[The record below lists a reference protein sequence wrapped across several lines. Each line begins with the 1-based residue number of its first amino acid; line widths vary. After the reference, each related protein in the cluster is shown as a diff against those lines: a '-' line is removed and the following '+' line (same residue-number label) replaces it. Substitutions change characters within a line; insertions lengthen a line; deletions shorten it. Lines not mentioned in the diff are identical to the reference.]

1 MRYKIV
7 IDRVLLVS
15 LAVCIYLYIIIRFQ
29 LFRME
34 RKIGEKKTDEE
45 LGLSIKWKSGFFVNK
60 STTLYHN

>member
-1 MRYKIV
+1 M

-45 LGLSIKWKSGFFVNK
+45 LGLSIK
-60 STTLYHN
+60 